1 MNFYS
6 KLAAATALAAFC
18 APAMAADFVVDSAA
32 NSSSGGTGLNT
43 GLTYSAGDL
52 FTVSAALDDLWSAG
66 ALPRWSNADGLT
78 GPLFATGTDESG
90 AAAGTQIGASFGT
103 WSQGGLSAPYGS
115 LVGRLGGVYQ
125 LLGTNFSGPAWASG
139 TLELFYWD
147 SNNFD
152 NSGRVTAH
160 IATTAVPEPASWAL
174 MLGGFGMVGGAL
186 RSRRKL
192 AVRFG

>member
-1 MNFYS
+1 MKFYS
-6 KLAAATALAAFC
+6 KLAAATALVAFC

-32 NSSSGGTGLNT
+32 NSSTGGTGLNT
-43 GLTYSAGDL
+43 GLTYSAGDVL
-52 FTVSAALDDLWSAG
+52 TVSAALDDLWSAG

-103 WSQGGLSAPYGS
+103 WSQAGLSAPYGS

-147 SNNFD
+147 SNNGD

-160 IATTAVPEPASWAL
+160 IAAAGVPEPASWAL

-186 RSRRKL
+186 RSRRRL